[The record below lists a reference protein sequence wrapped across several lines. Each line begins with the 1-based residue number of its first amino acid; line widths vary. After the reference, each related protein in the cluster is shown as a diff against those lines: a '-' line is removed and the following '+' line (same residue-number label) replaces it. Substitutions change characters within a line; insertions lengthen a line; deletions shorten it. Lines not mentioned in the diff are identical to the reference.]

1 MKIEELNGQRAK
13 ICKNSIT
20 IKDETGKTCGII
32 TNAQELQNRDASAIW
47 SAYRAAIGADAASAI
62 GKTRRIDGKPVF
74 LANIK
79 SEKERNQ
86 AEALKAAGIATAL
99 YYPV

>member
-1 MKIEELNGQRAK
+1 MKITELNGQRAK
-13 ICKNSIT
+13 IGKNSIT
-20 IKDETGKTCGII
+20 IKDEAGKTCGVI
-32 TNAQELQNRDASAIW
+32 TQAQELQARQQSEIWPKYRAVLGLDATSAIRK
-47 SAYRAAIGADAASAI
+47 S
-62 GKTRRIDGKPVF
+62 RRIDGNIYF

-99 YYPV
+99 YYPA